1 MNPDVARLLDL
12 LSPAVLLNVK
22 RGTKEP
28 SEKMWQDLT
37 IEDMSPH
44 YLGKLVGNIGVSLG
58 KASKGLHSI
67 DCDDEATFTRLL
79 ELNPSFLDTLQS
91 HGQRG
96 GNFWLR
102 VEGDAPKTGHYCRQP
117 KSKDSHLGEWR
128 GTGGQTVIHGKH
140 PSGID
145 YRNNGKRPITIK
157 FTDIVWPDDW
167 WLPWHHY
174 DEPPATSRQGQSAR
188 QVKDRLV
195 VETMLASIPKR
206 PDYDLWLKISAAVRN
221 SLGNEEEAISLLQA
235 WSPEEERGEYA
246 KHLSSSPFKEI
257 SFGTLVHHAAEN
269 GFSGAVKRFFYNT
282 SRFGMQGRSG
292 FVPLTGSDAVKEH
305 LAKLGIPKNARG
317 NVLCDIRETQYVDYI
332 GPLGGHMPG
341 VRKFNGSKMVVTSAP
356 TIIEAKKGTSP
367 FLDKLFHD
375 LLYDPQNPDQL
386 PTFLNWLAH
395 CRRAVLQ
402 HKRTQTPAVAFTGS
416 KGDGK
421 SLAIE
426 VINRCLGGRAA
437 NGYNFFSGKKD
448 FNGDMAGVELIIID
462 DAAASKDHRARVH
475 LAQSI
480 KSNQFAAGVRIEA
493 KNREAINLDPVQA
506 IVIAVNRDPE
516 ELLVL
521 PELTDSMEDKIMLL
535 STKRST
541 FFDTQEENSAA
552 LDAELPAFLHKLET
566 RDLSDAYELTS
577 KRLRCFWHPDV
588 LESVG
593 KLSNERQLLELAHS
607 DDEIFSAIKNKGEWV
622 GTAAKLEAVLTCQLN
637 LSCHQARK
645 LLGWSAA
652 CGTYLGRLAD
662 KPGTGVYRDK
672 MDAKKI
678 QTYRITEPP
687 EEVRGGTSPP
697 KRGKVGG
704 KEVVEQ
710 FISSISDPR
719 TSPSLTK
726 TTNKHPNSLLPS
738 YSHTDA
744 RAPGPHLWDMWSF
757 FASISP
763 GDPSNSSGIEP
774 TTQVSLTTSL
784 PPDFDP
790 EFEAEIEAAA
800 EADLNRQLCLA
811 WKLHET
817 QAGDRGIEAAITQF
831 GETLDRESRAS

>member
-1 MNPDVARLLDL
+1 MNPDVARLLEL
-12 LSPAVLLNVK
+12 LSPAVLLDVK
-22 RGTKEP
+22 RGTKGP
-28 SEKMWQDLT
+28 TEKRWQGIT

-44 YLGKLVGNIGVSLG
+44 YLEKLVGNIGVSLG

-79 ELNPSFLDTLQS
+79 ELNPSFSDTLQS

-174 DEPPATSRQGQSAR
+174 DEPPATSKQGQSAR

-257 SFGTLVHHAAEN
+257 SFGTLVHHAADN
-269 GFSGAVKRFFYNT
+269 GFAGAVKRFFYNT

-375 LLYDPQNPDQL
+375 LLYDPHNPDQL
-386 PTFLNWLAH
+386 PAFLNWLAH
-395 CRRAVLQ
+395 CRRALLQ
-402 HKRTQTPAVAFTGS
+402 HKRAQTPAVAFTGS

-577 KRLRCFWHPDV
+577 KRLRCFWHPNV

-622 GTAAKLEAVLTCQLN
+622 GTAAKLEAVLTCHLN

-697 KRGKVGG
+697 
-704 KEVVEQ
+704 
-710 FISSISDPR
+710 IHDAI
-719 TSPSLTK
+719 
-726 TTNKHPNSLLPS
+726 NKC
-738 YSHTDA
+738 A
-744 RAPGPHLWDMWSF
+744 
-757 FASISP
+757 
-763 GDPSNSSGIEP
+763 
-774 TTQVSLTTSL
+774 
-784 PPDFDP
+784 
-790 EFEAEIEAAA
+790 
-800 EADLNRQLCLA
+800 C
-811 WKLHET
+811 
-817 QAGDRGIEAAITQF
+817 
-831 GETLDRESRAS
+831 